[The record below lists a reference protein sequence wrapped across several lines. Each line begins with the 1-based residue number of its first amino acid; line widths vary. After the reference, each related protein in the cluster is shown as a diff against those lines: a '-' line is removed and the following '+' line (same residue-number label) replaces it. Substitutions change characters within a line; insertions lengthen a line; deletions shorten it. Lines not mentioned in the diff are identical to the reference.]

1 MIPHLHT
8 FKWKLEQVCYSCGL
22 YFCVSMLLLR
32 DNCFACRVNSR
43 QLIFFR
49 IVDILINGDLSQWEY
64 FDNVKRV
71 IFFYRIRNY
80 IWLIKLHSNYILSS
94 SSFFE
99 EKDYEI
105 AIYLCSS
112 LLLGD
117 IILNKLQILIWGMW
131 TYIILIHRYT
141 PTRYATKFI
150 SDIYVIA

>member
-71 IFFYRIRNY
+71 LFISIEFAIISDLSNCTVIIYYLHLHFSKKRTT
-80 IWLIKLHSNYILSS
+80 KLPSISVHLFCWAI
-94 SSFFE
+94 SFWIHYKFLFE
-99 EKDYEI
+99 ECEH
-105 AIYLCSS
+105 
-112 LLLGD
+112 
-117 IILNKLQILIWGMW
+117 IL
-131 TYIILIHRYT
+131 Y
-141 PTRYATKFI
+141 
-150 SDIYVIA
+150 